1 MERMTLFRAKTEK
14 IPIASDITLPE
25 LHHAIQH
32 GEIRGINFAPIIA
45 EHRQNP
51 TGGHKDR
58 LPAFIATGEFTGR
71 KSHHR
76 TEKSPFMVFDIDGK
90 DQQWD
95 MHSTLEAMKTHGK
108 YFRIICT
115 SPSENGI
122 KIIAEHREPDHDHKT
137 VFNAIKND
145 IEKTFNV
152 VIDKSGS
159 DVTRLTYLTHDK
171 NAWMGNNGD
180 AFQMPPE
187 AIEML
192 KTAKK
197 TANIQRK
204 PSALD
209 IKKLNMLI
217 HAIEARQ
224 IDITSS
230 YDDWTMIALAMAN
243 HFGENG
249 REAFH
254 NISKYYAGYSRIEND
269 EKYDNAL
276 QTHDGAIGFATI
288 LDIAKQ
294 HDVTYKQAESIQHD
308 DNAFWRITQDHKI
321 QISETRLYAF
331 LKSNGVAMLQNNG
344 TRKLVTIIDNIVTE
358 INSDALKRMVKNFIE
373 KLDVDTWTKETIH
386 NAVSKGASERF
397 NETKWAL
404 HFDLIE
410 KPQFMRETKD
420 NGYVFFPKKYA
431 EIKADSIKLIPY
443 SEAHAYVWNEW
454 IIERPFGMTH
464 PEDYQSGDWYSFMK
478 TLCTP
483 HENAP
488 LDVDRFNALR
498 WSIGCLCHNPKTSD
512 SKVLIH
518 FCENNANQETS
529 SNGGTGK
536 TLLSQK
542 AIKQVR
548 KVDKVSWTRASQ
560 RGKTQF
566 PMQNISEATQVMHF
580 GDVDK
585 GYLMTNFAEDVFDL
599 ITDGLTIE
607 QKHKHPYEI
616 PPEDA
621 PRCVST
627 GNAVPL
633 VPDESSKRR
642 FFIMEIYSRFN
653 ASFRPA
659 DMFGRQF
666 FESEWPHREWVY
678 FYASM
683 IECIQYYIANPSR
696 PAYISETLKI
706 NQFKT
711 NTHPEWLAFIESEI
725 IEYSKNNPR
734 IDINRKDIDIL
745 QRFKPH
751 ESSLIRFCL
760 PSHELFDRFR
770 AFLKSNGN
778 GRDASNIKPR
788 EIKAWM
794 ELTSDAMNDTE
805 PIKWNMHPDD
815 VVPRVWTYSHHK
827 LSEYNGKHVHVLWT
841 HVNKQKTAP

>member
-1 MERMTLFRAKTEK
+1 
-14 IPIASDITLPE
+14 
-25 LHHAIQH
+25 
-32 GEIRGINFAPIIA
+32 
-45 EHRQNP
+45 
-51 TGGHKDR
+51 
-58 LPAFIATGEFTGR
+58 
-71 KSHHR
+71 
-76 TEKSPFMVFDIDGK
+76 
-90 DQQWD
+90 
-95 MHSTLEAMKTHGK
+95 
-108 YFRIICT
+108 
-115 SPSENGI
+115 
-122 KIIAEHREPDHDHKT
+122 

-204 PSALD
+204 PSAQD
-209 IKKLNMLI
+209 ITKLNLLI
-217 HAIEARQ
+217 HAIVARQ

-243 HFGENG
+243 HFGEWG

-254 NISKYYAGYSRIEND
+254 SISKYYAGYSRIENN

-294 HDVTYKQAESIQHD
+294 HGVTYKQAESIQHD

-536 TLLSQK
+536 TLLSQNSPCK
-542 AIKQVR
+542 TFR
-548 KVDKVSWTRASQ
+548 K
-560 RGKTQF
+560 
-566 PMQNISEATQVMHF
+566 
-580 GDVDK
+580 
-585 GYLMTNFAEDVFDL
+585 
-599 ITDGLTIE
+599 
-607 QKHKHPYEI
+607 
-616 PPEDA
+616 
-621 PRCVST
+621 
-627 GNAVPL
+627 
-633 VPDESSKRR
+633 
-642 FFIMEIYSRFN
+642 
-653 ASFRPA
+653 
-659 DMFGRQF
+659 
-666 FESEWPHREWVY
+666 PHR
-678 FYASM
+678 S
-683 IECIQYYIANPSR
+683 CI
-696 PAYISETLKI
+696 
-706 NQFKT
+706 
-711 NTHPEWLAFIESEI
+711 LA
-725 IEYSKNNPR
+725 
-734 IDINRKDIDIL
+734 
-745 QRFKPH
+745 
-751 ESSLIRFCL
+751 
-760 PSHELFDRFR
+760 
-770 AFLKSNGN
+770 
-778 GRDASNIKPR
+778 
-788 EIKAWM
+788 
-794 ELTSDAMNDTE
+794 T
-805 PIKWNMHPDD
+805 
-815 VVPRVWTYSHHK
+815 WTK
-827 LSEYNGKHVHVLWT
+827 GI
-841 HVNKQKTAP
+841 